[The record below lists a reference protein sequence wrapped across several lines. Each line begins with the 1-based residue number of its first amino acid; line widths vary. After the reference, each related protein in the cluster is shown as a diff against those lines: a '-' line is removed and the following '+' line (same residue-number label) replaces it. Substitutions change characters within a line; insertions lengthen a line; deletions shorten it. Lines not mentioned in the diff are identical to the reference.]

1 MKAVRLHAKGGAE
14 QLVYEDAPKPTPAA
28 GQALVRVH
36 AAGITPTELDWN
48 ETYKHPDGTP
58 RLPSIPGH
66 DVSGTVEALGP
77 GATGLAVGDAVYGLI
92 DFPFDGSCAEYVVAP
107 AAELALK
114 PRTLDHTTAAAVP
127 LSALT
132 AWEALFTHAKL
143 RSGQRVL
150 LHGAAGG
157 VGAFAVQLAH
167 AHGAHVVTTSSA
179 RHFDFLRDLGADEL
193 IDYTLE
199 RFEDKVRDAD
209 VVLDTLGGDVQARS
223 WQTLRPGGL
232 LIALNAPVP
241 NPLPR
246 PDVRGQFF
254 IVRPDRDGL
263 TEIAHRLDAG
273 TLKVFVD
280 GVYPLAEAKQAFDRG
295 RSGHARGKL
304 VLTVADLT

>member
-1 MKAVRLHAKGGAE
+1 MKAIRTHAKGGAE
-14 QLVYEDAPKPTPAA
+14 QLVYEDAPTPAPGD
-28 GQALVRVH
+28 GQALVRVY

-48 ETYKHPDGTP
+48 ETYKHADGSP

-77 GATGLAVGDAVYGLI
+77 GATGASVGDAVYGLI

-107 AAELALK
+107 ANELAAK

-127 LSALT
+127 LSSLT
-132 AWEALFTHAKL
+132 AWQALFTHAKL
-143 RSGQRVL
+143 RPGQRVL
-150 LHGAAGG
+150 VHGAAGG

-167 AHGAHVVTTSSA
+167 AAGAHVVTTSSA
-179 RHFDFLRDLGADEL
+179 RHFDFLRGLGADEV
-193 IDYTLE
+193 IDYAAE
-199 RFEDKVRDAD
+199 HFEDKVHDAD

-223 WQTLRPGGL
+223 WQTLCAGGL

-246 PDVRGQFF
+246 PDVRGLFF
-254 IVRPDRDGL
+254 IVRPDRAGL
-263 TEIAHRLDAG
+263 ADIARRIDAG
-273 TLKVFVD
+273 HLRVFVE
-280 GVYPLAEAKQAFDRG
+280 GVYPLADARQAFERG

-304 VLTVADLT
+304 VLRVADQP